1 MKVYLTFGRKAVLLC
16 DLLPFDY
23 LLVYYVYSL
32 AHKQYKNCK
41 NERKLD
47 ACTIFCC
54 LFLDF
59 TICLRGLRLLF

>member
-16 DLLPFDY
+16 DCYHRHFIMC
-23 LLVYYVYSL
+23 SL
-32 AHKQYKNCK
+32 AHKKYKNCK

-47 ACTIFCC
+47 ACSIFCC

-59 TICLRGLRLLF
+59 TVFLRGFRLLF